1 MGSFFGY
8 FSCRAAI
15 GGFAGIGIR
24 LFSSAVNDSVSRPP
38 VNGLARFG
46 YPRILGGVPRDFLL
60 FGWWKVVG
68 DLIQAGMRIV
78 KIASVPAA
86 FSGQTNCYAL
96 GGGR

>member
-8 FSCRAAI
+8 FSCHTAVGECAAV
-15 GGFAGIGIR
+15 GIR
-24 LFSSAVNDSVSRPP
+24 LFSPTVNDSVSRPP

-68 DLIQAGMRIV
+68 ELIQGGMRIV
-78 KIASVPAA
+78 KIASAPAA
-86 FSGQTNCYAL
+86 FSGQRNHAL